1 MRKIN
6 ELATLLIDITQDM
19 QLSYQERKDKLKELY
34 LSCEEMESMLMSI
47 CEMWTSIK
55 EEN

>member
-1 MRKIN
+1 MREIN

-47 CEMWTSIK
+47 CEVWISIK

>member
-1 MRKIN
+1 MREIN
-6 ELATLLIDITQDM
+6 ELTVLLMDIIQDI

-47 CEMWTSIK
+47 CEVWTSIK